1 MQKELSEKSKF
12 SRTEFELLPK
22 HSDSISHA
30 DIISAVRLTL
40 LPKDKLAKQIVFA
53 SILGVLK
60 GFNERDLKPFHV
72 SHKYIFS
79 ELRSEVLETIE
90 VTDSINTIS
99 NENRIKLLKEA
110 FDYGIRKV
118 YHLEWK
124 LYTSREIY

>member
-1 MQKELSEKSKF
+1 MQKELSERIKF
-12 SRTEFELLPK
+12 PKTDLELIPDRSPLSY
-22 HSDSISHA
+22 SDVIA
-30 DIISAVRLTL
+30 AIRLTL

-53 SILGVLK
+53 SILGALK
-60 GFNERDLKPFHV
+60 GFNERDLKPFYIN
-72 SHKYIFS
+72 HKYIFS
-79 ELRSEVLETIE
+79 ELRSEVLKTIE
-90 VTDSINTIS
+90 VTDSIDTIP